1 MMASQT
7 TNVIIA
13 PMALNDLPAISEIER
28 RAHLWPWSD
37 NTLSGN
43 FGTRYY
49 NHILLREHKV
59 IGYYIASQAGV
70 EASLLNI
77 AVDPDFQGAGYGRL
91 LLQHLIDLSK
101 QKQLQEI
108 WLEVRV
114 SNTAACKLY
123 HQLGF
128 VEVDRR
134 KGYYPAQEGRE
145 DAIIMCCY
153 L

>member
-1 MMASQT
+1 MAELS
-7 TNVIIA
+7 II
-13 PMALNDLPAISEIER
+13 PMALNDLPAIFAIEQ
-28 RAHLWPWSD
+28 RAHLWPWSE

-49 NHILLREHKV
+49 NHVLLNHGQV
-59 IGYYIASQAGV
+59 VGYYVASQAGV

-77 AVDPDFQGAGYGRL
+77 AVDPKSQGLGYGRL
-91 LLQHLIDLSK
+91 LLEHLINVSK
-101 QKQLQEI
+101 QKQLEEI

-114 SNTAACKLY
+114 SNEAAFNLY
-123 HQLGF
+123 CQLGF

-153 L
+153 LEA

>member
-1 MMASQT
+1 
-7 TNVIIA
+7 
-13 PMALNDLPAISEIER
+13 MALSDLARVYQIEQ
-28 RAHLWPWSD
+28 RAHLWPWSE

-43 FGTRYY
+43 FGTRYF
-49 NHILLREHKV
+49 NHVLQLEQRV
-59 IGYYIASQAGV
+59 VGYYIASQAGV
-70 EASLLNI
+70 EATLLNI
-77 AVDPDFQGAGYGRL
+77 AVEPDVQGAGYGRM
-91 LLQHLIDLSK
+91 LLQHLIDLAK
-101 QKQLQEI
+101 QKQLEEI

-114 SNTAACKLY
+114 SNVAAYQLY
-123 HQLGF
+123 QQLGF